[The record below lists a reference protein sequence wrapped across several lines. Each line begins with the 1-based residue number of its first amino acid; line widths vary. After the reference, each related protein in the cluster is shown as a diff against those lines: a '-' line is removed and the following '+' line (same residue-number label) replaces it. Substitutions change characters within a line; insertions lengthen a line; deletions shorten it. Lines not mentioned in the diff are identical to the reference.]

1 MAVNRTPVVVVAGF
15 DPLAVDAVASVM
27 ATPGTVVIHHDLA
40 ALSRGSITRTM
51 RAHDTAGAPLTRV
64 TEIDLPHGCVS
75 CALREDLLPLL
86 RSLHRRGRVERIVLA
101 LDALI
106 EPEPLC
112 WAIEHVVVADVPG
125 QIDGP
130 AGRDVEIAAVIGC
143 VDGATWLADA
153 TGDETLAEAGLLS
166 RDRADEGDEDE
177 RTMAQVAVGHVEFAD
192 ALVVGATA
200 GDSWEAARFGA
211 VVARLAPRAP
221 VLLETPQRPVSA
233 PMIEA
238 LLAAVPSQAR
248 RGRSMGAHDPLL
260 PGQPPLDDD
269 CGVQIVEFTSDR
281 PMHPGRLHE
290 AIDCLLDGV
299 VCSRGRLWVAT
310 QPDEALWLES
320 AGGGLRVAT
329 GGPWLATMTSDEVAR
344 CAPERVSMASLR
356 WHPDFGDRDTS
367 LVVLTHRAD
376 PRHITDTLRGA
387 CLTDAELAAGQD
399 AWDRW
404 PDPFGTFH
412 REPCDPEFDPTD
424 VFTDSTDSPATHPRE
439 ADRP

>member
-15 DPLAVDAVASVM
+15 DPLAVDAVASAM
-27 ATPGTVVIHHDLA
+27 AVPGTVVVHHDLA
-40 ALSRGSITRTM
+40 ALSQGSMTRTIYD
-51 RAHDTAGAPLTRV
+51 HDTTGAPLTRV
-64 TEIDLPHGCVS
+64 TQIDLVHGCVS

-101 LDALI
+101 LDPLV

-112 WAIEHVVVADVPG
+112 WAIDNVVVADVPG

-153 TGDETLAEAGLLS
+153 TGDDTLAEAGLLPP
-166 RDRADEGDEDE
+166 DDQDE

-192 ALVVGATA
+192 ALVVGAA
-200 GDSWEAARFGA
+200 ADDGWQAARFGA

-233 PMIEA
+233 AMIEA
-238 LLAAVPSQAR
+238 LLAAVAPDAR
-248 RGRSMGAHDPLL
+248 RGRSTGAHDPLL
-260 PGQPPLDDD
+260 AGQPPLDDD
-269 CGVQIVEFTSDR
+269 CGVQIVEFTADR

-329 GGPWLATMTSDEVAR
+329 GGPWLATMTADEVAR

-367 LVVLTHRAD
+367 IVVLVHRAD
-376 PRHITDTLRGA
+376 PRHIVETLGAA
-387 CLTDAELAAGQD
+387 CLTDAEMAAGQA

-412 REPCDPEFDPTD
+412 RDPCADSEPLDDAGPESTD
-424 VFTDSTDSPATHPRE
+424 VPATHPRE